1 MLRKPAVSGAFYEAS
16 REKLVHQIKGCFFSR
31 LGPGRLP
38 DEKPEQEAFG
48 LVAPHAGYVFSGAC
62 AAHGYAWLSR
72 SKKQTFVVLGV
83 NHTGVGSSSVSLS
96 DFETPLGIAK
106 NDIELSRKIASFS
119 RIPCDER
126 PHFYEH
132 SIEVQ
137 VPFLQ
142 FIYNEGLRIVPII
155 VDFSCDY
162 PKLASAILLA
172 AKELARE
179 VVVIASSDFTHYGP
193 NYGENN
199 LGENAE
205 EKVKEDDLKII
216 QNIINKSPKVFLEA
230 AGKKTICGVH
240 TITALLHY
248 IRLAEKTMQLDS
260 EPELLKYYQSSDI
273 MPSGSFVGYASIVF
287 RKIGKALKKQK

>member
-16 REKLVHQIKGCFFSR
+16 RERLIKQIEDCFFSCR
-31 LGPGRLP
+31 GPGHLP
-38 DEKPEQEAFG
+38 GEKQKPEVLG
-48 LVAPHAGYVFSGAC
+48 LVAPHAGYAFSGAC
-62 AAHGYAWLSR
+62 AAHAYAQLNPA
-72 SKKQTFVVLGV
+72 KEAAFVILGV
-83 NHTGVGSSSVSLS
+83 NHSGIGSSSVSLS
-96 DFETPLGIAK
+96 DFETPLGTAR
-106 NDIELSRKIASFS
+106 NDLQLSRKIASFS
-119 RIPCDER
+119 MIPSDER

-142 FIYNEGLRIVPII
+142 YICRERLRIVPII

-162 PKLASAILLA
+162 AKLASAMLLA

-193 NYGENN
+193 NYGETG
-199 LGENAE
+199 LGESAE
-205 EKVKEDDLKII
+205 QKVKEDDLSTI
-216 QNIINKSPKVFLEA
+216 QHILKKSPEDFFNA
-230 AGKKTICGVH
+230 ARMKTICGIH

-248 IRLAEKTMQLDS
+248 ISLAEKTKQVDS
-260 EPELLKYYQSSDI
+260 KPELLKYYQSSEI

-287 RKIGKALKKQK
+287 RKAGPALKTQK